1 MCTYNARTIIINL
14 EVKILTYMFASTLR
28 NRNKVSAEMQIPVKL
43 PTEPGVLSE
52 LTGHGGLRNAGLI
65 ARQPGG

>member
-1 MCTYNARTIIINL
+1 MRTYNAHTLLKILLLN
-14 EVKILTYMFASTLR
+14 ILTYMFASTLR